1 MRTVWGFGSFR
12 IGTDSSNYAEFT
24 TRMGRIRFVEEF
36 NEYTTL
42 SGSFR
47 RISKGWRPEIEVK
60 LYNLLTDDWQDVVEM
75 FDHINQT
82 KPLNLPLW
90 VQPRYDSDS
99 GAEVLAYDCE
109 LVSDVSMQDIAET
122 EVGQFI
128 ELVFR
133 GRERVAS
140 LPTNLSDP
148 QTDNWVDEA
157 LNQFVDESANTYQ
170 LKS

>member
-47 RISKGWRPEIEVK
+47 RISKGWRPEIDVK
-60 LYNLLTDDWQDVVEM
+60 IYNLLTDDWQDVVEM

-99 GAEVLAYDCE
+99 DADVLAYDCE

-133 GRERVAS
+133 GRERVSS
-140 LPTNLSDP
+140 LPTNLSNT
-148 QTDNWVDEA
+148 QTNDMVDQ
-157 LNQFVDESANTYQ
+157 LGNKYVDESGNQYT

>member
-47 RISKGWRPEIEVK
+47 RISKGWRPEIDVK
-60 LYNLLTDDWQDVVEM
+60 IYNLLTDDWQDVVEM

-82 KPLNLPLW
+82 KPLNL
-90 VQPRYDSDS
+90 RFGCS
-99 GAEVLAYDCE
+99 LATTQTAMRMC
-109 LVSDVSMQDIAET
+109 LLMT
-122 EVGQFI
+122 
-128 ELVFR
+128 
-133 GRERVAS
+133 AS
-140 LPTNLSDP
+140 SYLMSVCRT
-148 QTDNWVDEA
+148 
-157 LNQFVDESANTYQ
+157 
-170 LKS
+170 